1 MKKIVVVI
9 DDVDTILLCLKHS
22 LEREGYIVHTFRKP
36 IEALKYAPALQPDIV
51 VVDYLM
57 FDCSGL
63 ELIPMMRALGI
74 TCPYILFTSIY
85 EEEVPERCKEMN
97 VTFLDKKNFV
107 KDIIPKLIGESHA
120 D

>member
-9 DDVDTILLCLKHS
+9 DDVETILLCLKYS
-22 LEREGYIVHTFRKP
+22 LEKIGYIVHTFRKP
-36 IEALKYAPALQPDIV
+36 IEALKYVPALQPDIV

-63 ELIPMMRALGI
+63 ELIPMLRALGVN
-74 TCPYILFTSIY
+74 CPYILFTSIY
-85 EEEVPERCKEMN
+85 EEEVPERCTEMN

-107 KDIIPKLIGESHA
+107 KDVIPKLIGDPDA